1 MATVEATFAWGF
13 KGTVA
18 VLTGVYERD
27 FMEGTRGTMAVDWE
41 ERIDVRRL
49 RTERKERAL
58 DRLNETEL
66 GSMLLVSDPNIRYV
80 TGLAMT
86 GGSGADHYTL
96 LTEDGDVVHWDTA
109 DHASNQRFNCPWLTD
124 IRYACPGLG
133 NVPRASGR
141 ASARGFLLDRMVD
154 GIVEAMDEYGVKTEP
169 MGLDVGNRGLIDA
182 FETRNVDVRTEECA
196 RVMEDARKVKTK
208 DEIECLRQVAA
219 ICEAG
224 FQRITEETRP
234 GRRESE
240 VWGAAVQELWRHGA
254 QVQGGYLTSGPNTW
268 PKHQANTTDRLIR
281 PGDLVYADFYNVG
294 YLGYRSCYYR
304 TFSVGQPTQAQ
315 RDAYETARDNLYD
328 VLERI
333 EPGATTDE
341 ICEGFPD
348 LAGEHAE
355 WYDATEHW
363 QLTTNHWAHGLGLQ
377 LYEVPLIWRGLSP
390 DHPIEIEE
398 GMTMA
403 VETMEP
409 AEKQG
414 VRIEEMVVVREN
426 GVELL
431 SQWPI
436 ESITS
441 IDY

>member
-1 MATVEATFAWGF
+1 MHDRG
-13 KGTVA
+13 
-18 VLTGVYERD
+18 
-27 FMEGTRGTMAVDWE
+27 FMEGTRGTQAVDWE
-41 ERIDVRRL
+41 QRIDVTRL
-49 RTERKERAL
+49 REERYERAL
-58 DRLNETEL
+58 ERLRDSSL

-109 DHASNQRFNCPWLTD
+109 DHASNQRYNCPWLED
-124 IRYACPGLG
+124 VRYACPGFG

-141 ASARGFLLDRMVD
+141 ASARDWLTDKMAETVA
-154 GIVEAMDEYGVKTEP
+154 EALSEYGVANET
-169 MGLDVGNRGLIDA
+169 MGIDVADAGLVEQ
-182 FETRNVDVRTEECA
+182 FENHGVDVDTSTASEL
-196 RVMEDARKVKTK
+196 MLDARTVKTR
-208 DEIECLRQVAA
+208 DEIECLRMVAA

-224 FQRITEETRP
+224 FQAITDGAAP

-240 VWGAAVQELWRHGA
+240 VWGDAVRELWRHGA
-254 QVQGGYLTSGPNTW
+254 MVQGGYLTSGPNTW
-268 PKHQANTTDRLIR
+268 PKHQANTTDRVIR
-281 PGDLVYADFYNVG
+281 PNDLVYADFYNVG

-304 TFSVGQPTQAQ
+304 TFSVGEPTDAQ

-333 EPGATTDE
+333 EPGATTDDVAE
-341 ICEGFPD
+341 AFPD
-348 LAGEHAE
+348 MEGEHAGF
-355 WYDATEHW
+355 YDADEHW

-390 DHPIEIEE
+390 DHPIEIEA

-403 VETMEP
+403 VETQEP
-409 AEKQG
+409 ADRQG
-414 VRIEEMVVVREN
+414 VRVEEMVVVREN
-426 GVELL
+426 GVEIL
-431 SQWPI
+431 SEWPV
-436 ESITS
+436 EEITR

>member
-1 MATVEATFAWGF
+1 M
-13 KGTVA
+13 
-18 VLTGVYERD
+18 YERD

-41 ERIDVRRL
+41 ERIDVQRMRR
-49 RTERKERAL
+49 ERKERAL
-58 DRLNETEL
+58 ERLRDSDL
-66 GSMLLVSDPNIRYV
+66 GSMVLIDDPNVRYV

-109 DHASNQRFNCPWLTD
+109 DHASNQRFNCPWLDD

-133 NVPRASGR
+133 NVPRASGS
-141 ASARGFLLDRMVD
+141 ASARRWLKDKMAET
-154 GIVEAMDEYGVKTEP
+154 IYEAMEEYGVANEP
-169 MGLDVGNRGLIDA
+169 MGIDVANGALVERFEDRG
-182 FETRNVDVRTEECA
+182 VDVNTDA
-196 RVMEDARKVKTK
+196 ATDIMLDARKVKTR

-224 FQRITEETRP
+224 FQAITESAKP
-234 GRRESE
+234 GKLESE
-240 VWGAAVQELWRHGA
+240 VWGDAVGELWRHGA
-254 QVQGGYLTSGPNTW
+254 MAQGGYVTSGPNTW

-281 PGDLVYADFYNVG
+281 PGDLVYADFYNIG

-304 TFSVGQPTQAQ
+304 TFSVGEPTQAQ
-315 RDAYETARDNLYD
+315 QDAYEKARADLYD

-341 ICEGFPD
+341 ICNGFPD
-348 LAGEHAE
+348 EEGEHMD
-355 WYDATEHW
+355 WYDVDDFW
-363 QLTTNHWAHGLGLQ
+363 QMTTNHWAHGLGLQ

-403 VETMEP
+403 VETMQP
-409 AEKQG
+409 ADRQG
-414 VRIEEMVVVREN
+414 VRVEEMVVVREN
-426 GVELL
+426 GVEIL
-431 SQWPI
+431 SQWPV
-436 ESITS
+436 EEITR

>member
-1 MATVEATFAWGF
+1 M
-13 KGTVA
+13 
-18 VLTGVYERD
+18 YERS

-41 ERIDVRRL
+41 ERIDMQRL
-49 RTERKERAL
+49 RRERKERAL
-58 DRLNETEL
+58 DRLQDSDL
-66 GSMLLVSDPNIRYV
+66 GSMLLIDDPNVRYV

-109 DHASNQRFNCPWLTD
+109 DHASNQRFNCPWLDD

-141 ASARGFLLDRMVD
+141 ASARDWLKDTMAGTVYT
-154 GIVEAMDEYGVKTEP
+154 AMEEYGVANEP
-169 MGLDVGNRGLIDA
+169 MGIDVANAALVGKFEDRG
-182 FETRNVDVRTEECA
+182 VDVDTATASEL
-196 RVMEDARKVKTK
+196 MLDARKTKTR

-219 ICEAG
+219 ICEGG
-224 FQRITEETRP
+224 FQAITESAAP
-234 GRRESE
+234 GKRESE
-240 VWGAAVQELWRHGA
+240 VWGDAVRELWRLGA
-254 QVQGGYLTSGPNTW
+254 MVQGGYLTSGPNTW
-268 PKHQANTTDRLIR
+268 PKHQANTTDRVIR

-294 YLGYRSCYYR
+294 FMGYRSCYYR
-304 TFSVGQPTQAQ
+304 TFSMGQPTEAQ
-315 RDAYETARDNLYD
+315 RDAYEKARDDLYD

-348 LAGEHAE
+348 EEGEHMDWYGAE
-355 WYDATEHW
+355 EFWEM
-363 QLTTNHWAHGLGLQ
+363 TTNHWAHGLGLQ

-403 VETMEP
+403 VETMQP
-409 AEKQG
+409 ADRQG
-414 VRIEEMVVVREN
+414 VRVEEMVVVRES
-426 GVELL
+426 GVEIL
-431 SQWPI
+431 SQWCA
-436 ESITS
+436 SRRWS
-441 IDY
+441 WCGSRAWRS

>member
-1 MATVEATFAWGF
+1 MTFDD
-13 KGTVA
+13 
-18 VLTGVYERD
+18 RS
-27 FMEGTRGTMAVDWE
+27 FMEGTRGTRAVDWE
-41 ERIDVRRL
+41 QRIDTQRL
-49 RTERKERAL
+49 RRERKERAL
-58 DRLNETEL
+58 ERLRDSDL
-66 GSMLLVSDPNIRYV
+66 GAMLLLSDPNIRYV

-96 LTEDGDVVHWDTA
+96 LTEAGDVVHWDTA
-109 DHASNQRFNCPWLTD
+109 DHASNQRFNCPWLHD

-141 ASARGFLLDRMVD
+141 DSARRFLLETMAEGVA
-154 GIVEAMDEYGVKTEP
+154 EAAAEYGVADEKL
-169 MGLDVGNRGLIDA
+169 GVDVGNRGLLEA
-182 FETRNVDVRTEECA
+182 LEGEGLETDVETCTA
-196 RVMEDARKVKTK
+196 VMEDARKVKTE

-224 FQRITEETRP
+224 FQRITEAAKP
-234 GRRESE
+234 GMRENE
-240 VWGAAVQELWRHGA
+240 VWGDAVQELWRHGA
-254 QVQGGYLTSGPNTW
+254 FVGGGYLTSGPNTW
-268 PKHQANTTDRLIR
+268 PKHQANTTDRAIR

-304 TFSVGQPTQAQ
+304 TFSMGEPTEEQKA
-315 RDAYETARDNLYD
+315 AYETARDNLYD

-341 ICEGFPD
+341 IAQGFPD
-348 LAGEHAE
+348 MAGEHADY
-355 WYDATEHW
+355 YDADEHW

-403 VETMEP
+403 VETQEP
-409 AEKQG
+409 AGRQG
-414 VRIEEMVVVREN
+414 VRVEEMVVVREN
-426 GVELL
+426 GVEIL
-431 SQWPI
+431 SQWPV
-436 ESITS
+436 EEITV

>member
-1 MATVEATFAWGF
+1 MHDRGFMA
-13 KGTVA
+13 
-18 VLTGVYERD
+18 
-27 FMEGTRGTMAVDWE
+27 GTRGTQAVDWE
-41 ERIDVRRL
+41 ERIDVTRL
-49 RTERKERAL
+49 REERYERAL
-58 DRLNETEL
+58 AGLRDSSL

-109 DHASNQRFNCPWLTD
+109 DHASNQRYNCPWLED
-124 IRYACPGLG
+124 VRYACPGLG

-141 ASARGFLLDRMVD
+141 ASARDWLKDKMAETVA
-154 GIVEAMDEYGVKTEP
+154 EALSEYGVANET
-169 MGLDVGNRGLIDA
+169 MGIDVADAGLVEQ
-182 FETRNVDVRTEECA
+182 FETHGVDVDTSTASEL
-196 RVMEDARKVKTK
+196 MLDARTVKTR
-208 DEIECLRQVAA
+208 DEIECLRMVAA

-224 FQRITEETRP
+224 FQAIADGAEP

-240 VWGAAVQELWRHGA
+240 VWGDAVRELWRHGA
-254 QVQGGYLTSGPNTW
+254 MVQGGYLTSGPNTW
-268 PKHQANTTDRLIR
+268 PKHQANTTDRVIR
-281 PGDLVYADFYNVG
+281 PNDLVYADFYNVG

-304 TFSVGQPTQAQ
+304 TFSVGEPTDAQ

-333 EPGATTDE
+333 EPGATTDDIAE
-341 ICEGFPD
+341 AFPD
-348 LAGEHAE
+348 LEGEHADF
-355 WYDATEHW
+355 YDADEHW

-390 DHPIEIEE
+390 DHPIEIEA

-403 VETMEP
+403 VETQEP
-409 AEKQG
+409 ADRQG
-414 VRIEEMVVVREN
+414 VRVEEMVVVRED
-426 GVELL
+426 GVEIL
-431 SQWPI
+431 SEWPV
-436 ESITS
+436 EEITR